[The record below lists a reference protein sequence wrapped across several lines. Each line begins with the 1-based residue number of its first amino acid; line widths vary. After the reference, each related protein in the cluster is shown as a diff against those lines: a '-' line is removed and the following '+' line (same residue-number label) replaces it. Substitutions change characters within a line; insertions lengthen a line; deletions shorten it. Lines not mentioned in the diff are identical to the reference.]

1 MARVLWLRA
10 HARHTRLQEE
20 VVLLLTEMEKT
31 CATFGHDK
39 DQWRKREQREQS
51 EFSGW
56 AARQATLWESLRVH
70 AATEFDQ
77 VKQLHLPPEVDL

>member
-31 CATFGHDK
+31 CATFGHDE
-39 DQWRKREQREQS
+39 DQWRKREQS

-56 AARQATLWESLRVH
+56 AARQAALWESLRVH
-70 AATEFDQ
+70 AAAEFDR
-77 VKQLHLPPEVDL
+77 VKQSHPPPEVDL